1 MQSAED
7 AIHLLPALP
16 DVWTAGSIRGLRAKG
31 GFEIVA
37 MEWKDAKLVKLVVKS
52 NLGGNLRLRLPN
64 ELQLSTGATLEK
76 AQGKNTNPFYQLEEI
91 PKAIISKKSTIQP
104 LELKETFLFDVA
116 TQKGKVYTFSVK

>member
-16 DVWTAGSIRGLRAKG
+16 DVWTEGSIRGLRAKG
-31 GFEIVA
+31 GFEIVE
-37 MEWKDAKLVKLVVKS
+37 MQWKDAKLVKLLIKS

-64 ELQLSTGATLEK
+64 ELKLSTGATLGK
-76 AQGKNTNPFYQLEEI
+76 AQGKNPNQFYQLEEI
-91 PKAIISKKSTIQP
+91 RKPIIAEKSTIQP